1 MKKINILMLLIFIF
15 SLNFTAILDGRDTV
29 KLPKFENP
37 VAGGHIIRYSNVIM
51 NVNGKKIKVP
61 IYGGI
66 YEDIT
71 YEDLEKQQKYKNNYL
86 LGGVTVYTKNG
97 KVKETFYDLL
107 NFYKKSFFKNID
119 ANKPS
124 VIGNEGSSWYLIW
137 YDFEYEGLPCS
148 MMISVE
154 CDEKASIKKIEE
166 MGYGRKKSIP
176 VEGTIDM
183 LVFNEK
189 SPGIGI
195 AIYIGESSPFK
206 KK

>member
-1 MKKINILMLLIFIF
+1 MKKRNIIILLVFIF
-15 SLNFTAILDGRDTV
+15 GFNFITV
-29 KLPKFENP
+29 VEGENAEKLCKFENP
-37 VAGGHIIRYSNVIM
+37 VSGGHVIRYSNVII
-51 NVNGKKIKVP
+51 NVAGKRVKVP

-66 YEDIT
+66 YEDIV
-71 YEDLEKQQKYKNNYL
+71 YEDLERQQKYKNNYI
-86 LGGVTVYTKNG
+86 LGGVTIYTKKG
-97 KVKETFYDLL
+97 MVKETFYDLL

-119 ANKPS
+119 INKPS

-154 CDEKASIKKIEE
+154 CDEKASIKRIEE
-166 MGYGRKKSIP
+166 KGYGRKKSIP
-176 VEGTIDM
+176 VDGTIDM
-183 LVFNEK
+183 LEFNEK

-195 AIYIGESSPFK
+195 AIFIGESSPFK